1 MKSYF
6 CTNRVL
12 AWTFTGIAITAL
24 FFACKKD
31 AAKNTDPVVA
41 EQSDKQVMAGAAYQ
55 AEVDLYYSDIF
66 DAVSAGAAQQIPD
79 PSARRS
85 EGNPALLT
93 TPSPSCPSA
102 YIEGGLTWPITVNID
117 FGTSCSNSLNNRVRG
132 GKIIAVFSGYL
143 TTPGTTVK
151 VTLQN
156 FTINGKPVSGNILY
170 TVTGYNK
177 EPNGGISF
185 TQKITDGTVKLN
197 DSIIAVYNHTK
208 TVKQTNGGST
218 IANPG
223 DDEYDTEGTGTLV
236 YKHTNG
242 TNVSISI
249 STPVKL
255 HTSWNCQWIRS
266 GQLKLVTEMVAGT
279 IDYGAGDCDNKATVT
294 VGDKMKEITL

>member
-66 DAVSAGAAQQIPD
+66 DAVAEGAAQQIPD

-85 EGNPALLT
+85 GGDASLLT
-93 TPSPSCPSA
+93 TTSCPAVSV
-102 YIEGGLTWPITVNID
+102 EGALTWPITVNID
-117 FGTSCSNSLNNRVRG
+117 FGTSCSNNLNNRVRG
-132 GKIIAVFSGYL
+132 GKITAVFSGYL

-151 VTLQN
+151 VTLTN
-156 FTINGKPVSGNILY
+156 FTINGKPVTGNILY
-170 TVTGYNK
+170 TVTGYTK
-177 EPNGGISF
+177 DAKGGISF
-185 TQKITDGTVKLN
+185 TQKITDGTVQLN
-197 DSIIAVYNHTK
+197 DSITAVYNHTK
-208 TVKQTNGGST
+208 TVKQTNGGNT
-218 IANPG
+218 IGNPG

-236 YKHTNG
+236 YKHKNG
-242 TNVSISI
+242 TSVTIAL
-249 STPVKL
+249 STPLKL
-255 HTSWNCQWIRS
+255 HTSWNCQYIRS
-266 GQLKLVTEMVAGT
+266 GQLKLVTEMVSGV

-294 VGDKMKEITL
+294 VGDKVKEITL